1 MTMYKFTFTCVDN
14 GGKHQCFKVKAHDKQ
29 EAIQKG
35 FAKATKNAAGDIG
48 SWECELDRA
57 SLLSIMSPL

>member
-1 MTMYKFTFTCVDN
+1 MKYTFVFSCVDN
-14 GGKHQCFKVKAHDKQ
+14 GGKHQCFKVKAVDKQ

-35 FAKATKNAAGDIG
+35 FEKAKKHAEGDIY

-57 SLLSIMSPL
+57 VL